1 MSRKDLAARF
11 AAHMIRLVCLTAL
24 GACWL
29 AAQQAGSPAD
39 LILRNGKVLTVDKD
53 FSITQAVAVTGDKI
67 TAVGQDADVMK
78 LAGPNTQVID
88 VKGRTVIP
96 GLMDTHL
103 HYTGLEYGG
112 KLSEPEKA
120 IYAVDWRGV
129 QSKEDVLNQ
138 IKNIIEKYKIK
149 PGVWI
154 HFNNELGFSAEGT
167 ESTKRQSDI
176 LFNQLN
182 RWELDK
188 AAPNNPI
195 IMSEGIPEYNG
206 LLINGVAMDILWK
219 EYGNFIKQNG
229 RYWVDAAGRPDGH
242 LESVATRPIMM
253 KWEPQP
259 SAETLAPL
267 FRMTQEDLVSIGQT
281 TDSGRYPIYRVAA
294 LKLLQSQGK
303 LIERMAYGL
312 EDDFGME
319 QDPSAILKKRSGT
332 VGSGDDMIWIASVAP
347 SSVDGTGS
355 RACTNQTKS
364 GSGAIDNLYPVGQC
378 YQDQEYRGAAGHAA
392 PIKGN
397 YYHDWIM
404 ASAHYGIRFA
414 NTHMS
419 GDRSVNQFIKMVGDA
434 QAKYGPAST
443 KLWGSDH
450 CNMVNPADLP
460 QAAKLGIMFSC
471 QANIGGA
478 AFAREYGD
486 KLANTFPSPVK
497 TMMNLGINVSLE
509 GEGGRAWVGIE
520 RLITRKDKDGKV
532 WAPQE
537 RLTRQE
543 ALTMATR
550 NGANYVLKGDKLG
563 SLEVGKLADIVVLDK
578 DYLTMPEDEIHAME
592 PQLTLL
598 GGKMVFVH
606 SAFAQEYNLRPA
618 GAVIST
624 NKELIARKNA
634 RGGGGG

>member
-1 MSRKDLAARF
+1 MVEIASTRRYS
-11 AAHMIRLVCLTAL
+11 AHLVLLVCWAVL
-24 GACWL
+24 GSCWL
-29 AAQQAGSPAD
+29 AAQQKPAD
-39 LILRNGKVLTVDKD
+39 IILHNGKVLTVDKS
-53 FSITQAVAVTGDKI
+53 FSIAQAVAVTGNTI

-112 KLSEPEKA
+112 TLSEPQRA
-120 IYAVDWRGV
+120 VYNVDWKGV
-129 QSKEDVLNQ
+129 KTKEDVLNQ
-138 IKNIIEKYKIK
+138 VAGIIKKYNIK
-149 PGVWI
+149 PGEWI
-154 HFNNELGFSAEGT
+154 HFNNQLGFSGEGT
-167 ESTKRQSDI
+167 PDTLNQSNI

-188 AAPNNPI
+188 ASPNNPI
-195 IMSEGIPEYNG
+195 VMSEGIPEYNG

-219 EYGNFIKQNG
+219 EFGDFIIQNG
-229 RYWVDAAGRPDGH
+229 RYWIDSTGRPDGH

-259 SAETLAPL
+259 TAETLAPL
-267 FRMTQEDLVSIGQT
+267 FRMTQEDLASIGQT

-294 LKLLQSQGK
+294 LKLLEQRGQ
-303 LIERMAYGL
+303 LLERTAYGL
-312 EDDFGME
+312 EDDFGMIK
-319 QDPSAILKKRSGT
+319 DPMTALKQKQGI
-332 VGSGDDMIWIASVAP
+332 VGSGTDKIWITSIAP

-355 RACTNQTKS
+355 RACTNQTKA
-364 GSGAIDNLYPVGQC
+364 GTGAIDNLYPMGQC
-378 YQDQEYRGAAGHAA
+378 YQDTEYRGAAGHAA
-392 PIKGN
+392 PIKAN

-404 ASAHYGIRFA
+404 ASAKYGIRFA

-419 GDRSVNQFIKMVGDA
+419 GDRSVSQFVKMVADA
-434 QAKYGPAST
+434 QKEYGPDST
-443 KLWGSDH
+443 KYWGSDH
-450 CNMVNPADLP
+450 CNGVDPADLP
-460 QAAKLGIMFSC
+460 QAAKLHVFFSC

-478 AFAREYGD
+478 AFARQYGE
-486 KLANTFPSPVK
+486 KLANLFPSPVK

-520 RLITRKDKDGKV
+520 RLITRKDNDGKV

-550 NGANYVLKGDKLG
+550 NGANYVLKADKLG
-563 SLEVGKLADIVVLDK
+563 SIEVGKLADIVVLDQ
-578 DYLTMPEDEIHAME
+578 DYLTMPEDQIHAMA
-592 PQLTLL
+592 PRVTIFD
-598 GGKMVFVH
+598 GKIVFVH
-606 SAFAQEYNLRPA
+606 TDFANEYNLRPP

-624 NKELIARKNA
+624 NKELVGRKNGQ
-634 RGGGGG
+634 GGGGG